1 MLLFRLVIPAML
13 FFVTLSATSVL
24 SAQQQL
30 PSGRL
35 GAAPAATAETP
46 EGVAA
51 RYMTALK
58 AGDYAACARVMHP
71 EALIELRRLFAPIIA
86 KDKAG
91 RVSQQ
96 LFGATPAQFATL
108 GDAMLLER
116 LLRNSMTAGGQG
128 QQAAAA
134 AAVLKSAQ
142 ITPLGHVKEGA
153 DMAHVLMRAQFVIQG
168 LPVTRMD
175 VMSMQRTGTVWRA
188 TLPADVRNLAGA
200 LARQA
205 GP

>member
-1 MLLFRLVIPAML
+1 MLLFRSVIPATL

-116 LLRNSMTAGGQG
+116 LLRNSMTGQG

-175 VMSMQRTGTVWRA
+175 VMSMQRTGTAWRA

>member
-1 MLLFRLVIPAML
+1 MLLFRSVIPATL

-24 SAQQQL
+24 GAQQQL

-35 GAAPAATAETP
+35 GAAPAASAETP

-116 LLRNSMTAGGQG
+116 LLRNSMTGQG

-175 VMSMQRTGTVWRA
+175 VMSMQRTGTAWRA